1 MPCPFVSAMMSFAS
15 PVLGQATLSGADQGN
30 LGDGVVIAAVG
41 LLIVFVAL
49 VLISLF
55 IATLPHVLVAV
66 GKVWPEV
73 SERHESE
80 QSDGESEDD
89 VAVLAAIGFV
99 LHTELQSQLRMD
111 ASSKTSS

>member
-1 MPCPFVSAMMSFAS
+1 MISFAS
-15 PVLGQATLSGADQGN
+15 SLLGQAALVGAEQDN
-30 LGDGVVIAAVG
+30 LGDGAVIAAVG

-55 IATLPHVLVAV
+55 IAALPHVLVAV
-66 GKVWPEV
+66 GTIWPEV

-89 VAVLAAIGFV
+89 AAVLAAIGFV
-99 LHTELQSQLRMD
+99 LHTELQSQLRID